1 MHNGL
6 GLAFKVRRQKK
17 PKGFHVGP
25 LIGAHPGR
33 TDTRKIK
40 VPAGAYV
47 INADTVS
54 HVGQNNTLAG
64 LSVLDRMFG
73 KSGPYG
79 SRLPKMAHGKGTPKP
94 PKVRAFRADGGAA
107 PVDIIAADGEYV
119 IEPEIVEVIGG
130 GDLAKGHKLLD
141 EWMQQMRKDHIKTL
155 KKLPGP
161 AKT

>member
-1 MHNGL
+1 MADPMAT
-6 GLAFKVRRQKK
+6 AFKVRRQGK
-17 PKGFHVGP
+17 PGGVHIGA
-25 LIGAHPGR
+25 LIGSHPGR

-54 HVGQNNTLAG
+54 HVGQNNSLAG
-64 LSVLDRMFG
+64 LSVLEKMFG

-79 SRLPKMAHGKGTPKP
+79 SRLPKMARGKGPPKP
-94 PKVRAFRADGGAA
+94 PKMRAAGGAA
-107 PVDIIAADGEYV
+107 TVDIIAADGEYV
-119 IEPEIVEVIGG
+119 IEPEIVEIIGG

-141 EWMQQMRKDHIKTL
+141 EWMQKMRKDHIATL